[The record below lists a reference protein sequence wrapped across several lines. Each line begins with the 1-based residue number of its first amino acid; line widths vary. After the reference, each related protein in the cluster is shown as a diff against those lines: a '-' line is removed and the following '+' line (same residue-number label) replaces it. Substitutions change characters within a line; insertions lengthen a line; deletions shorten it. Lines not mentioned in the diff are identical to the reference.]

1 MEFLDGEATVGEP
14 IVTVKHG
21 STVRGRELR
30 ETTSIQCDISLKQR
44 WFLSGRRCSRCQQQ
58 ITVLWVLFKCVTL
71 VTSVE
76 CRTVASL
83 YLMMYHYVL

>member
-21 STVRGRELR
+21 PTVKGRELR

-44 WFLSGRRCSRCQQQ
+44 WFLSGRRCSRCP
-58 ITVLWVLFKCVTL
+58 TTDH
-71 VTSVE
+71 SV
-76 CRTVASL
+76 VGFVS
-83 YLMMYHYVL
+83 V